1 MTSNSTTDVD
11 KLIAFGQMA
20 LEQGWYDKARE
31 YFQQA
36 LALDASNLEAMKGLA
51 RANEILSRRMPT
63 PAEPARAEPA
73 EPPRKVSLE
82 PAKSEV
88 EPAEPGV
95 EGRQQASFEPQTS
108 VPTVEARR
116 EQPRGVRYWTV
127 RVVLVAV
134 VLGMVIRLV
143 TLWNPYT
150 PPPVSALTPIL
161 LPTPVLFPT
170 RTPPPVSALTPI
182 PFPTHTPRPP
192 AGGGSHVSIGQE
204 GRLYVEGADHLQ
216 VCIDEK
222 TLDEVVHAVAVG
234 DKYGFVELMESG
246 RVFSVPNNTKVLVLD
261 KGGFLYSEKSKVR
274 ILEGLWAGKA
284 GWVPQEWVTK

>member
-1 MTSNSTTDVD
+1 MTSNPNTDVD
-11 KLIAFGQMA
+11 KLISFGQMA
-20 LEQGWYDKARE
+20 LEQGWRDKARE
-31 YFQQA
+31 YFEQA
-36 LALDASNLEAMKGLA
+36 MALDPSNREAMKGLA
-51 RANEILSRRMPT
+51 RANEILSRSRPAPVEPT
-63 PAEPARAEPA
+63 KPEAEPA
-73 EPPRKVSLE
+73 K
-82 PAKSEV
+82 
-88 EPAEPGV
+88 PGV
-95 EGRQQASFEPQTS
+95 EGVQQASFEPQTS

-116 EQPRGVRYWTV
+116 EQPRGVKYWTV
-127 RVVLVAV
+127 RVVLVVV

-161 LPTPVLFPT
+161 LPTPVIFPT

-284 GWVPQEWVTK
+284 GWVPQEWVTR